1 MTGEAFMAMTKL
13 SEQQISG
20 ELGKLHGWSVVN
32 GNLHRVFEFKDFSHA
47 FGFMTRV
54 ALAAEKMDHHP
65 DWSNVWNK
73 VTVDLSTHSA
83 GGLTRNDFDLAEK
96 MQQIYGG

>member
-1 MTGEAFMAMTKL
+1 MAAKL
-13 SEQQISG
+13 SEQEIATALHKLAGWGIS
-20 ELGKLHGWSVVN
+20 N
-32 GNLHRVFEFKDFSHA
+32 GNLHRVFEFKDFNHA

-65 DWSNVWNK
+65 DWSNSWNK

-96 MQQIYGG
+96 IQAIYGG